1 MREYGVQNLYNFD
14 RLNFLTAG
22 MPLSTGKGSYKR
34 AFEVL
39 KEMDLDGM
47 ELEFVHGVR
56 MNDATRKLV
65 ADAVKQ
71 NNFYL
76 TAHGPFYINLNSKE
90 DDKVDASVQRIIET
104 ALAAKDTGAF
114 SITYHAAFYMGQ
126 DKDIVFEK
134 VKKQTEKIIEIVEK
148 EDIKTWIRPETTG
161 KPTQW
166 GDLDEIIKL
175 SKEFKQVLPCID
187 FSHLHARTGGLENT
201 YDEFCKT
208 LEKLASELGEYA
220 LHNFHGHLAGIEYT
234 AKGERFHLNLED
246 SDMNY
251 KELLKAMKTF
261 GVKGVLTCESPN
273 IEEDTKLL
281 KDYYMSI

>member
-1 MREYGVQNLYNFD
+1 MDKNFD

-22 MPLSTGKGSYKR
+22 MPLATGKGSYKR
-34 AFEVL
+34 AFEIL

-56 MNDATRKLV
+56 MSDETRKLV
-65 ADAVKQ
+65 SDAVKA

-90 DDKVDASVQRIIET
+90 EDKVDASVQRIIET

-114 SITYHAAFYMGQ
+114 SITYHAAFYMGL
-126 DKDIVFEK
+126 DKEVVFEK
-134 VKKQTEKIIEIVEK
+134 VKKQTEKIIEVVEK
-148 EDIKTWIRPETTG
+148 EDIKVWIRPETTG
-161 KPTQW
+161 KGTQW
-166 GDLDEIIKL
+166 GDLDEIIRL
-175 SKEFKQVLPCID
+175 SKEFNQVLPCID

-201 YDEFCKT
+201 YDEFCRT
-208 LEKLASELGEYA
+208 LEKLGTELGDRA

-234 AKGERFHLNLED
+234 AKGERYHLNLDE

-251 KELLKAMKTF
+251 KDLLKAMKTF

-273 IEEDTKLL
+273 IEADAKLL
-281 KDYYMSI
+281 KDYYMSLK

>member
-1 MREYGVQNLYNFD
+1 MPDLFDFD

-22 MPLSTGKGSYKR
+22 MPLSTGKGGYKR
-34 AFEVL
+34 AFEIL

-56 MNDATRKLV
+56 MSEETRNFV
-65 ADAVKQ
+65 ASAAGDNK
-71 NNFYL
+71 FYL

-90 DDKVDASVQRIIET
+90 EEKVEASVQRIVET
-104 ALAAKDTGAF
+104 ALAAKDTGAY
-114 SITYHAAFYMGQ
+114 SITYHAAFYMGLE
-126 DKDIVFEK
+126 KDVVFEK

-148 EDIKTWIRPETTG
+148 ENIKSWIRPETTG

-166 GDLDEIIKL
+166 GDLDEIINL

-201 YDEFCKT
+201 YDEFCRS
-208 LEKLASELGEYA
+208 LEKLGSELGDYA
-220 LHNFHGHLAGIEYT
+220 LNNFHGHLAGIEYT
-234 AKGERFHLNLED
+234 KKGERFHLNLEE

-251 KELLKAMKTF
+251 KDLLKAMKTF

-281 KDYYMSI
+281 KEYYLSL